1 MTLYEGK
8 TGRKYR
14 VESMETGEEVTRRLQ
29 ALGLIEGTPLTLLNR
44 KKKGALILSVRG
56 TRLAVGR
63 HISEHIEVEP
73 EEDER

>member
-29 ALGLIEGTPLTLLNR
+29 ALGLIEGTSLTLLNR
-44 KKKGALILSVRG
+44 KKKGALIL
-56 TRLAVGR
+56 
-63 HISEHIEVEP
+63 
-73 EEDER
+73 

>member
-8 TGRKYR
+8 NGCAYKVRDML
-14 VESMETGEEVTRRLQ
+14 MEEGLMRRLQ
-29 ALGLIEGTPLTLLNR
+29 AFGLNEGTDVRLLNR

>member
-1 MTLYEGK
+1 MRDMLMEEGL
-8 TGRKYR
+8 
-14 VESMETGEEVTRRLQ
+14 MRRLQ
-29 ALGLIEGTPLTLLNR
+29 ALGLNEGTDVRLLNR

>member
-29 ALGLIEGTPLTLLNR
+29 ALGLIEGTSLSLLNS
-44 KKKGALILSVRG
+44 KKKGALILYVRG
-56 TRLAVGR
+56 TRLALGKDISS
-63 HISEHIEVEP
+63 HILVK
-73 EEDER
+73 EELAE

>member
-8 TGRKYR
+8 KGCAYKVRDML
-14 VESMETGEEVTRRLQ
+14 MEEGLMGRLQ
-29 ALGLIEGTPLTLLNR
+29 ALGLNEGTDLRLLNR